1 MQWILPSFSAHI
13 LSKEAKHVKRTP
25 NISTDKVMKIA
36 VFEKLMQ
43 ISSEWI
49 SLTFI
54 YFTFY
59 KKKIGA
65 LLSAKNHAEICKI

>member
-1 MQWILPSFSAHI
+1 
-13 LSKEAKHVKRTP
+13 
-25 NISTDKVMKIA
+25 MKIA

-65 LLSAKNHAEICKI
+65 LLSAKNHAENCKI